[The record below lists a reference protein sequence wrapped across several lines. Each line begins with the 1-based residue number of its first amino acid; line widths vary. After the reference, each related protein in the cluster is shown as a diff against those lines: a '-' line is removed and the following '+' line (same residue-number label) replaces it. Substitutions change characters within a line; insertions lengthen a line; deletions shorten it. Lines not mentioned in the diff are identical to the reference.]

1 MVSSLETC
9 LVVIASPM
17 TTTCAFVTNDD
28 DLNSPVPGGV
38 QICSQEYLS
47 IIRLAFE
54 HVTVLNVSIS
64 KRLEDRL
71 LRKTKLGSYRDY
83 SGSSITKT
91 LLQLETFRPQVVFI
105 NKVELLRII
114 PRIKQLLPGVAVIV
128 LSHGNKSG
136 DDLFE
141 ISDERSGAQSA
152 ITRFRKSLKLGL
164 DIVTESKFRKT
175 WIDGVCTMSKEEC
188 TIEHWL
194 GCSNTFFFPR
204 LIANRST
211 ARKPIS
217 NRIGFI
223 GTLDH
228 PPNRVALEELFSMH
242 LDTAREYH
250 VRLIGG
256 PEVFGRQWTSALQN
270 VEYLGPLSDE
280 EAEAEMS
287 SWGMFLNPV
296 FWLSRGASMKLAT
309 GLSNGIPVL
318 TTKNGMR
325 GYDIDNNLVHLCGD
339 NAKSMRG
346 ELKFLLENPEYL
358 QQLEARLLNAETI
371 GPSNTALAVAF
382 KQFVQQIQ
390 IQNS

>member
-1 MVSSLETC
+1 MVTK
-9 LVVIASPM
+9 
-17 TTTCAFVTNDD
+17 CAFVTNSD
-28 DLNSPVPGGV
+28 DLNSPVLGGV

-54 HVTVLNVSIS
+54 QVAVFHVSIS
-64 KRLEDRL
+64 KRITDRVR
-71 LRKTKLGSYRDY
+71 RKTKLGSYRDY
-83 SGSSITKT
+83 STSGIAKT
-91 LLQLETFRPQVVFI
+91 LHQLEEFHPQVIFI

-114 PRIKQLLPGVAVIV
+114 PNIKQLIPGVAVIV

-164 DIVTESKFRKT
+164 DIVTESRYRKT

-188 TIEHWL
+188 TIENWL

-204 LIANRST
+204 LIDKQST
-211 ARKPIS
+211 ARRPIL

-223 GTLDH
+223 GTLNH

-242 LDTAREYH
+242 LNTAQEYQ
-250 VRLIGG
+250 VRIIGG
-256 PEVFGRQWTSALQN
+256 PEEFGRQWVSTLQN
-270 VEYLGPLSDE
+270 GEYLGPLSEKKADE
-280 EAEAEMS
+280 EMS

-309 GLSNGIPVL
+309 GLRNGIPVL

-346 ELKFLLENPEYL
+346 ELTFLLENPEHL
-358 QQLEARLLNAETI
+358 QQLETRLLNAQTI
-371 GPSNTALAVAF
+371 GPSKTALAKTF
-382 KQFVQQIQ
+382 KRFVQQIQ
-390 IQNS
+390 FHNS